1 MTCPSQTCV
10 TASAC
15 ACLQTH
21 FVLLHCAQQ
30 NIKSS
35 SFRVL
40 PAPSSRTLIWQPWLE
55 GPSQFFAY
63 WENFSTQ
70 RGFWWCDE
78 YNPMDASNRQEKRA
92 IEKHNHKCRE
102 IGKKEYNDHVRRL
115 ATWVKK
121 RDPRRAQHL
130 KRVSEEAA
138 AKAEQ
143 QRHREAELRRL
154 RKEKIL
160 AEGDDMVIE
169 VWFLFGYVDTLW
181 MRCGCAVDAL
191 WTSCGRAVDAPKR
204 AAMAKLPSLLNL

>member
-1 MTCPSQTCV
+1 M
-10 TASAC
+10 
-15 ACLQTH
+15 
-21 FVLLHCAQQ
+21 
-30 NIKSS
+30 
-35 SFRVL
+35 
-40 PAPSSRTLIWQPWLE
+40 WQPWLE